1 MIKNVDCPYKELSC
15 DFNNCEC
22 AKYKAWR
29 KASNPIEIKNKLN
42 ELNINFDQD
51 LLSLILTMQKMFI
64 SKFHKVDNLTD
75 EDVDIWIDR
84 YLVCIE
90 DEIRE
95 AREHLKYYEF
105 NDLNEKEFKKEIIDI
120 LHFVANL
127 FIMGKSNI
135 KLISEKYF
143 KLYDNNIIEVKDL
156 INFIYNNVENRTCL
170 YSKEEILKELNDNKD
185 KLFDNNYQSLITAD
199 DKTYFNF
206 QGLNYTNILMLILL
220 NNLLDSCGKVRQQI
234 NWKFWKS
241 QKKKIDYDKLNEC
254 FAEVLLSLITIFK
267 SINCSPEQIKDIYIK
282 KNMENIFR
290 QEFNY

>member
-29 KASNPIEIKNKLN
+29 KASNQVEVKNKLN
-42 ELNINFDQD
+42 EMNINIDQD

-127 FIMGKSNI
+127 FIMGK
-135 KLISEKYF
+135 
-143 KLYDNNIIEVKDL
+143 
-156 INFIYNNVENRTCL
+156 
-170 YSKEEILKELNDNKD
+170 
-185 KLFDNNYQSLITAD
+185 
-199 DKTYFNF
+199 
-206 QGLNYTNILMLILL
+206 
-220 NNLLDSCGKVRQQI
+220 
-234 NWKFWKS
+234 
-241 QKKKIDYDKLNEC
+241 
-254 FAEVLLSLITIFK
+254 
-267 SINCSPEQIKDIYIK
+267 
-282 KNMENIFR
+282 
-290 QEFNY
+290 